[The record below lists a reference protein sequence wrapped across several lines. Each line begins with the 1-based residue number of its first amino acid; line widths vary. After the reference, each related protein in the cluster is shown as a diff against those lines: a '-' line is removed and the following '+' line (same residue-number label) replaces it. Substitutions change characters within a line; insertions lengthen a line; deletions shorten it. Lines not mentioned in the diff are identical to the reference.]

1 MFIDLYILR
10 TKIKIRNTTANN
22 IVEFFT
28 LFNTNNKNVTLNI
41 LITKKK
47 TAHAY
52 FERLLFFFLFLSFLA
67 GKLRHFEQ
75 LLIASKNKFK
85 ENWRMRNLSTPYFF
99 LSFLAGKLQIL
110 NRGLPRKTW
119 ARNNIKIQFYSWI
132 YPKLKLLELSRQS
145 LIKLG

>member
-28 LFNTNNKNVTLNI
+28 LFNTNNKNVILNI
-41 LITKKK
+41 LITKKKKK

-52 FERLLFFFLFLSFLA
+52 FERRLFFFP

-85 ENWRMRNLSTPYFF
+85 ENWRMRILSTPYFF
-99 LSFLAGKLQIL
+99 
-110 NRGLPRKTW
+110 
-119 ARNNIKIQFYSWI
+119 
-132 YPKLKLLELSRQS
+132 
-145 LIKLG
+145 